1 MPLKR
6 LISKKL
12 QIIKR
17 KFADDPKTRSP
28 QQAKLKMMESIYESE
43 AYIGKNNL
51 SKILLNEL
59 IACKPEVNKINYY
72 YLLKDKNLS
81 ILGI

>member
-6 LISKKL
+6 LVSKKL

-17 KFADDPKTRSP
+17 KFADDPKNKSP
-28 QQAKLKMMESIYESE
+28 QQTKLKMKDSIFESE

-59 IACKPEVNKINYY
+59 IAYKPEVKFI
-72 YLLKDKNLS
+72 
-81 ILGI
+81 I